1 MSTFTRSSETSPATT
16 LGSLADDLAAAR
28 DISATSKDTP
38 LRRPRK
44 AAMEIVSQCAIFVGG
59 MGVVALGS
67 GSRWGFVLGL
77 SVQPFW
83 YYTSIRHRQWG
94 IVAAGALYGCGWVLG
109 VYRNFY

>member
-1 MSTFTRSSETSPATT
+1 VSSINKSPETNPANT
-16 LGSLADDLAAAR
+16 LADGLAESR
-28 DISATSKDTP
+28 DVSGTTKEIPFHRAHKNV
-38 LRRPRK
+38 L
-44 AAMEIVSQCAIFVGG
+44 EIVSQCAIFVGA
-59 MGVVALGS
+59 MAVVALGG

-109 VYRNFY
+109 VYRNFF

>member
-1 MSTFTRSSETSPATT
+1 MDTLTQPRQANPLPAHLISPAEGSPDRETT
-16 LGSLADDLAAAR
+16 KA
-28 DISATSKDTP
+28 IP
-38 LRRPRK
+38 LPPVRK
-44 AAMEIVSQCAIFVGG
+44 NIMEIISQCGIFVGA
-59 MGVVALGS
+59 MAVVALGS

-109 VYRNFY
+109 VYRNFF